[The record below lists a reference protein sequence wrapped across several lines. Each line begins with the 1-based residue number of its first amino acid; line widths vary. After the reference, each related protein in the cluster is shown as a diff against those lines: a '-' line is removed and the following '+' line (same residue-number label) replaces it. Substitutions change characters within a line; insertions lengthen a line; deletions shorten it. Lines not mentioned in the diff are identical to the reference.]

1 MNSSFREMK
10 SLENTLRNEI
20 RSSVQSKFM
29 DISVSVKDITEL
41 AVSIWRLEKKYMDIS
56 DSLQDT
62 QKSGLDNSISRLKRY
77 LVTNDIDVVD
87 FTGQKY
93 NEGLNIDILASEDDL
108 SVDEPIIKETVE
120 PTVMC
125 RGQIIKK
132 AKVILANNLSKG

>member
-1 MNSSFREMK
+1 
-10 SLENTLRNEI
+10 
-20 RSSVQSKFM
+20 M